1 MIIGI
6 ATVKACEATGVCI
19 AQTGAKLGNAIA
31 TSKLPSF
38 HALRKRAADWIAPQ
52 NSMIH
57 ISLEQ

>member
-19 AQTGAKLGNAIA
+19 AKTGAKLGTAIA

-52 NSMIH
+52 TTVVRT
-57 ISLEQ
+57 SLEQ